1 MPERIKIFEVEKLP
15 ENLKTGPAV
24 ISSFPLFKTGWSQ
37 SPAVGPKHRS
47 HEEWHGL
54 HFLLVIINK
63 KRNGSMSP
71 NFNFTKK
78 SQFLTLTDQAQK
90 PLKPLQRYHVYDRH
104 SFLAHF

>member
-24 ISSFPLFKTGWSQ
+24 ISSLPRFRTGWSQ

-54 HFLLVIINK
+54 HFLLVIINE
-63 KRNGSMSP
+63 KRTDYIFP
-71 NFNFTKK
+71 DFNFTKK
-78 SQFLTLTDQAQK
+78 VNF
-90 PLKPLQRYHVYDRH
+90 
-104 SFLAHF
+104 

>member
-24 ISSFPLFKTGWSQ
+24 ISSFPRFRTGWSQ

-54 HFLLVIINK
+54 HFLLVIINE
-63 KRNGSMSP
+63 KRNGYIFP
-71 NFNFTKK
+71 HFNFTKK
-78 SQFLTLTDQAQK
+78 VNF
-90 PLKPLQRYHVYDRH
+90 
-104 SFLAHF
+104 